1 MTDPISRDKR
11 NDQIRNIAIIAH
23 VDHGKT
29 TLVDGLLKQTGHWKL
44 FEKGAECILDS
55 NPLERERGITI
66 LAKNTSIRYKDYKI
80 NVVDTPGH
88 ADFGGE
94 VERVL
99 RMVDGCLLV
108 VDAFEGPMPQ
118 TRFVLRKALE
128 LSLCPVVIVNK
139 IDRPGIDI
147 HDVLDRCY
155 DLFIELHASEEQLD
169 FPVLYASGKL
179 GFAVRNF
186 DGDERRD
193 FAPLLDA
200 ILEHVPAPPGDTESP
215 FQLLVTTIDYDPF
228 IKRIAIGRIQRGT
241 IETGAT
247 VKVFDHDGILRT
259 GAITQL
265 MAFEDMNRV
274 KVARAE
280 AGDIVAMAGIE
291 DIQIGETIADA
302 TTPEQLD
309 PLHID
314 RPTLSMTFGPNTSP
328 FSGREGQYVTSRK
341 LRERLFKEIESNV
354 ALRVEE
360 IPDSRECLKV
370 SGRGEL
376 HISILIETMRREGYE
391 MEVSRPEVIMRE
403 VDGVLCEPY
412 EYLVITV
419 PEEFTGI
426 VMQKIGERRGLL
438 RNMLLDEDGINQRI
452 EFDIPTRGL
461 LGYRNELLTDTR
473 GTGVM
478 NHAFN
483 DYRPATGGSLTGRSR
498 GVLIAKETG
507 PTTSWALDNLQ
518 SRGELFVGPSEPV
531 YAGQIVGEN
540 SRENDLVI
548 NPTKRKHLTNI
559 RSSTAEDAIRLTSP
573 RIFTLEQALE
583 YIEDDELAEITPQ
596 SIRLRKRLLDHT
608 VRKRLSRKETKEPAD

>member
-1 MTDPISRDKR
+1 MENGLAPAPR
-11 NDQIRNIAIIAH
+11 NEKIRNIAIIAH

-29 TLVDGLLKQTGHWKL
+29 TLVDGLLKQTGHGKL
-44 FEKGAECILDS
+44 FEKGAECIMDS

-66 LAKNTSIRYKDYKI
+66 LAKNTSIRYGDMKI

-128 LSLCPVVIVNK
+128 LELRPVVVINK
-139 IDRPGIDI
+139 IDRQNIDT
-147 HDVLDRCY
+147 DDCLDKIY
-155 DLFIELHASEEQLD
+155 DLFIELHATDAQLE
-169 FPVLYASGKL
+169 FPVLYASGKS
-179 GFAVRNF
+179 GFAVRDLAN
-186 DGDERRD
+186 DERRD

-200 ILEHVPAPPGDTESP
+200 IVEHVPAPPGDSDSP
-215 FQLLVTTIDYDPF
+215 FQMLVTTIDYDPF
-228 IKRIAIGRIQRGT
+228 IKRIAIGRIQRGF
-241 IETGAT
+241 IESWAN
-247 VKVFDHDGILRT
+247 VKVFDHDGNLRAGT
-259 GAITQL
+259 ISQL
-265 MAFEDMNRV
+265 MTYEDMNRV
-274 KVARAE
+274 KVNRAQ
-280 AGDIVAMAGIE
+280 AGDIVALAGIE
-291 DIQIGETIADA
+291 DIQIGETIAHSEN
-302 TTPEQLD
+302 PERLE
-309 PLHID
+309 PLHVD

-328 FSGREGQYVTSRK
+328 FAGREGTYVTSRK
-341 LRERLFKEIESNV
+341 IRERLFKETESNI

-360 IPDSRECLKV
+360 IPDAKECLKV

-391 MEVSRPEVIMRE
+391 LEISKPEVIMQE
-403 VDGVLCEPY
+403 KDGVVHEPY
-412 EYLVITV
+412 EFLVITV

-426 VMQKIGERRGLL
+426 VMQKIGERRGI
-438 RNMLLDEDGINQRI
+438 MTDMSLDEDGINTRI

-473 GTGVM
+473 GTGIM

-483 DYRPATGGSLTGRSR
+483 EYRPAAGGTVAGRSR

-507 PTTSWALDNLQ
+507 PSTSWALDNLQ
-518 SRGELFVGPSEPV
+518 TRGTLFAGPSEPI

-540 SRENDLVI
+540 ARDNDLVV

-559 RSSTAEDAIRLTSP
+559 RSSTSEDAIRLTP
-573 RIFTLEQALE
+573 ARVFTLEQALE
-583 YIEDDELAEITPQ
+583 YIEEDELVEVTPK
-596 SIRLRKRLLDHT
+596 SIRLRKRELDHT
-608 VRKRLSRKETKEPAD
+608 VRKRNSRKEQSE

>member
-1 MTDPISRDKR
+1 MENGSTQFKL
-11 NDQIRNIAIIAH
+11 NEKIRNIAIIAH

-29 TLVDGLLKQTGHWKL
+29 TLVDGLLKQTGHQKL
-44 FEKGAECILDS
+44 FEKGADCIMDS

-66 LAKNTSIRYKDYKI
+66 LAKNTSIRYQDMKI

-108 VDAFEGPMPQ
+108 VDAFDGPMPQ

-128 LSLCPVVIVNK
+128 LNLRPVVVINK
-139 IDRPGIDI
+139 IDRQGIDC
-147 HDVLDRCY
+147 DDCLDRVY
-155 DLFIELHASEEQLD
+155 DLFIELHATNEQLE
-169 FPVLYASGKL
+169 FPVIYASGKL
-179 GFAVRNF
+179 GFAIR
-186 DGDERRD
+186 DLEKDERKD

-200 ILEHVPAPPGDTESP
+200 IVEYVPAPPGDTGAP
-215 FQLLVTTIDYDPF
+215 FQMLVTTIDYDPF
-228 IKRIAIGRIQRGT
+228 IKRIAIGRIQRGV
-241 IETGAT
+241 IESWAN
-247 VKVFDHDGILRT
+247 VKVFDHDGNLRAGT
-259 GAITQL
+259 IAQL
-265 MAFEDMNRV
+265 MTYEDMNRV
-274 KVARAE
+274 KVNKSE

-302 TTPEQLD
+302 EKPECLA
-309 PLHID
+309 PLHVD

-328 FSGREGQYVTSRK
+328 FAGREGIYVTSRK
-341 LRERLFKEIESNV
+341 IRERLFKETESNI

-360 IPDSRECLKV
+360 IPDAKECLKV

-391 MEVSRPEVIMRE
+391 MEISKPEVILQERG
-403 VDGVLCEPY
+403 GVVHEPF
-412 EYLVITV
+412 EYLIITV
-419 PEEFTGI
+419 PEEFKGI
-426 VMQKIGERRGLL
+426 VMQKIGERRGL
-438 RNMLLDEDGINQRI
+438 MTDMSLDEDGINTRI

-461 LGYRNELLTDTR
+461 LGYRNELMTDSR
-473 GTGVM
+473 GTAVM

-483 DYRPATGGSLTGRSR
+483 EYRPMASGVPAGRSR

-507 PTTSWALDNLQ
+507 PATSWSLDNLQ
-518 SRGELFVGPSEPV
+518 TRGTLFIGPIEPI
-531 YAGQIVGEN
+531 YAGQVVGEN
-540 SRENDLVI
+540 SRDNDLVV

-559 RSSTAEDAIRLTSP
+559 RSSTAEDAIRLTPP

-583 YIEDDELAEITPQ
+583 YIEEDELVEVTPK
-596 SIRLRKRLLDHT
+596 SIRIRKRVLDHND
-608 VRKRLSRKETKEPAD
+608 RKRNSRKEQVE

>member
-1 MTDPISRDKR
+1 MNALPTDNKLNER
-11 NDQIRNIAIIAH
+11 IRNVAIIAH

-29 TLVDGLLKQTGHWKL
+29 TLVDGLLKQTGHMKL

-66 LAKNTSIRYKDYKI
+66 LAKNTSIRYRDYKI
-80 NVVDTPGH
+80 NIVDTPGH

-128 LSLCPVVIVNK
+128 LNLHPVVVINK
-139 IDRPGIDI
+139 IDRPNIDVNDI
-147 HDVLDRCY
+147 LDRIY
-155 DLFIELHASEEQLD
+155 DLFIELHASDKQLD
-169 FPVLYASGKL
+169 FPVLYASGKT
-179 GFAVRNF
+179 GFAVR
-186 DGDERRD
+186 DYIEEERKD
-193 FAPLLDA
+193 FAPLLEA
-200 ILEHVPAPPGDTESP
+200 ILTHVPAPPGDTDGA

-241 IETGAT
+241 VESWAN
-247 VKVFDHDGILRT
+247 VKVFDHDGVIRL
-259 GAITQL
+259 GSVNQL
-265 MAFEDMNRV
+265 MTYEDMGRI
-274 KVARAE
+274 KVNKAE
-280 AGDIVAMAGIE
+280 AGDIVAIAGIE

-302 TTPEQLD
+302 ERPERLE

-314 RPTLSMTFGPNTSP
+314 RPTLAMTFGPNTSP
-328 FSGREGQYVTSRK
+328 FSGKEGIYVTSRK
-341 LRERLFKEIESNV
+341 IRERLFKEIESNV

-391 MEVSRPEVIMRE
+391 MEVSKPEVIMRE
-403 VDGVLCEPY
+403 VEGVQCEPY
-412 EYLVITV
+412 EYLIITI

-438 RNMLLDEDGINQRI
+438 KNMSLDEDGINQKI

-473 GTGVM
+473 GTGIM

-483 DYRPATGGSLTGRSR
+483 DYRPITTGPIASRSR

-507 PTTSWALDNLQ
+507 PVTSWALDNLQ
-518 SRGELFVGPSEPV
+518 SRGTLFVGPSESV
-531 YAGQIVGEN
+531 YAGQLVGEN
-540 SRENDLVI
+540 SREDDLVV

-559 RSSTAEDAIRLTSP
+559 RNSTAEDAIRLTTP
-573 RIFTLEQALE
+573 RSFSLEQALE
-583 YIEDDELAEITPQ
+583 YIEDDELAEITPK
-596 SIRLRKRLLDHT
+596 SIRLRKRLLDHNT
-608 VRKRLSRKETKEPAD
+608 RKRLSRKEKESTE